1 MFSFQPQQQQ
11 QQLFDFVG
19 FNVARCV
26 KTEPKVCARPGCPS
40 PLPPLP
46 SPSKSN
52 AQGELKLLSR
62 ELAYYL
68 DPDTG
73 SRLTS
78 WVNPFNNVTV
88 DVVHV
93 SNDPVN
99 NPVFGGLPVVQVAG
113 HTQVSQSAH
122 VHDARAHTM

>member
-1 MFSFQPQQQQ
+1 MCTSW
-11 QQLFDFVG
+11 L
-19 FNVARCV
+19 
-26 KTEPKVCARPGCPS
+26 
-40 PLPPLP
+40 PLPPPP

-52 AQGELKLLSR
+52 AQGQLKLLSR

-78 WVNPFNNVTV
+78 WLNPLNNVTV

-99 NPVFGGLPVVQVAG
+99 NPVFDGLPVVQVAG
-113 HTQVSQSAH
+113 STQVSQGAH
-122 VHDARAHTM
+122 VHCTHEVTWDRCCPWTFR